1 MSFPVDFGP
10 LQVGLI
16 LVIAV
21 AVALI
26 VWAVIGIR
34 RVGMRALLTRG
45 AGGLVLLAVAA
56 VLLWIA
62 TLLQTYLGLSGEV
75 KAAHVIVTPVDDRE
89 HLMRVELT
97 LYDDDG
103 AQRSVHEVEGDLW
116 VLQAQIVELQP
127 WVNALGFHS
136 GYQVSRL
143 YGQRLDGIA
152 TEQNHIFLNG
162 GDRDF
167 FADMN
172 EGRWYTEP
180 FVRSAYGN
188 AVIAIPGEYDVYI
201 SHDAIKTRPTER

>member
-1 MSFPVDFGP
+1 MSFPVDFGL

-34 RVGMRALLTRG
+34 RIGMRALLTRG
-45 AGGLVLLAVAA
+45 AGGLILLAGAA

-188 AVIAIPGEYDVYI
+188 AVIATPGEYDVYI

>member
-1 MSFPVDFGP
+1 MSFPVDFGL
-10 LQVGLI
+10 LQIGLI

-45 AGGLVLLAVAA
+45 AGGLILLAGAA

-97 LYDDDG
+97 LYEGDG

-188 AVIAIPGEYDVYI
+188 AVIATPGEYDVYI

>member
-1 MSFPVDFGP
+1 MDFGP

-34 RVGMRALLTRG
+34 RVGMRVLLTRG
-45 AGGLVLLAVAA
+45 AGGLLLLAVAA

-188 AVIAIPGEYDVYI
+188 AVIATPGEYDVYI
-201 SHDAIKTRPTER
+201 SHDAIKTRPTGR

>member
-45 AGGLVLLAVAA
+45 AGGLVLLVVAA

-152 TEQNHIFLNG
+152 TDQNHIFLNG

-167 FADMN
+167 FAEMN

-188 AVIAIPGEYDVYI
+188 AVIATPGEYDVYI
-201 SHDAIKTRPTER
+201 SHDAIKTRPAER

>member
-1 MSFPVDFGP
+1 MSFPVDFGL
-10 LQVGLI
+10 LQIGLI
-16 LVIAV
+16 LVIAG

-34 RVGMRALLTRG
+34 RAGMRALLTRG
-45 AGGLVLLAVAA
+45 AGGLVLLVVAA

-62 TLLQTYLGLSGEV
+62 TLLQAYLGLSGEV

-89 HLMRVELT
+89 HLLRVELT
-97 LYDDDG
+97 LYEDG
-103 AQRSVHEVEGDLW
+103 EAKRSEYEVEGDLW
-116 VLQAQIVELQP
+116 VLQAQIVELHP

-152 TEQNHIFLNG
+152 TGQNHIFLNG

-188 AVIAIPGEYDVYI
+188 AVIATPGEYDVYI
-201 SHDAIKTRPTER
+201 SHDAIKTRPVED